1 MTEATP
7 SDNVYSRDRK
17 RSLEVF
23 TLITTVFIA
32 GLCSIVYELLIATT
46 VSYFEGDSVKYF
58 SLTIGLYMA
67 SMGVGS
73 FTSKYIEKNLL
84 FKFTVI
90 EIALGFLGGISIPVL
105 YFGFSHTDY
114 FQEFYY
120 VITILVGYLIGLEI
134 PLLTRILKDYNTL
147 RVNIAHVLS
156 LDYFGA
162 LLATIAFPFILL
174 PFLGTFRSGLSFGL
188 VNMSIAFMV
197 IWVFPQAFGKAKK
210 AIWILSIAATLM
222 IAGTIFGAEKLLRLW
237 DDSVFDGRVL
247 LSQETKF
254 QKIVLTKNK
263 SDIRLFLDG
272 NLQFS
277 SSDEYRYH
285 EALVHV
291 PMLHIEKVRR
301 VLLLGAGDGMAVR
314 ELLKYPEIEEIT
326 LVDLDPAV
334 VKIAKTNRWVR
345 DINNDVMNSSDKVT
359 VLHQDAQRFLM
370 ENTQP
375 YDLVIADLPDPNNN
389 ALVRLYSKAFYRLI
403 RHNLQTEGIFV
414 TQAASPFFTGKA
426 FWSIRKTV
434 AAGGFVHTKPY
445 HVLVPSFGDWG
456 FVLAANKPLNIKR
469 ENDLPETRFINAK
482 IAQNMFVF
490 GKDLT
495 PPTVDV
501 NTLDRPILLTY
512 YLDGWQKWSRQ

>member
-1 MTEATP
+1 MTEVISSETT
-7 SDNVYSRDRK
+7 SSRDQK

-84 FKFTVI
+84 FRFTVI
-90 EIALGFLGGISIPVL
+90 EIALGFLGGISIPAL
-105 YFGFSHTDY
+105 YFGFSHTNY
-114 FQEFYY
+114 FQELYY
-120 VITILVGYLIGLEI
+120 IITIMIGYLIGLEI
-134 PLLTRILKDYNTL
+134 PLLTRILKDYNSL

-188 VNMSIAFMV
+188 VNMLIAFM
-197 IWVFPQAFGKAKK
+197 IIRVFPQTFGRAKK
-210 AIWILSIAATLM
+210 PLWILSILATLM
-222 IAGTIFGAEKLLRLW
+222 IAGTIFSAEKLLKLW

-263 SDIRLFLDG
+263 SEIRLFLDG

-285 EALVHV
+285 EALVHA
-291 PMLHIEKVRR
+291 PIQHTAKVNR

-334 VKIAKTNRWVR
+334 VKIARTNPWVR
-345 DINNDVMNSSDKVT
+345 EINNDVMNTSKKVS

-370 ENTQP
+370 ENTQA
-375 YDLVIADLPDPNNN
+375 YDFIIADLPDPNNN

-403 RHNLQTEGIFV
+403 RRNLTPEGIFV

-426 FWSIRKTV
+426 FWSIQKTV
-434 AAGGFVHTKPY
+434 AASGFSHTKPF

-456 FVLAANKPLNIKR
+456 FVLAANAPLEMKR
-469 ENDLPETRFINAK
+469 QDDLPATRFLNNK
-482 IAQNMFVF
+482 IIQNMFVF

-495 PPTVDV
+495 PPDVNV